1 MKKLLFVLLS
11 LFILASCA
19 PQAKKTDE
27 GTVFYPPLPQKPR
40 LQYLTTITSEEDIGK
55 KQSQFQE
62 FLLGEI
68 PPLKK
73 IDRPFDIGA
82 VKDRIDISDR
92 THRKIIYI
100 DLKEKLFDYIN
111 DKKGGSLGD
120 PLGMFVSKDG
130 HKYIADAKRKQIV
143 VFDSNDEYVKAYG
156 SKETL
161 EKPIDAAVYENK
173 LYVADFNK
181 HQIVV
186 FDTENGEVIQTIGEE
201 GEDEGSFY
209 KPSHVMVDN
218 NGNIL
223 VNDSFNFRI
232 QRFSPE
238 GEFINVI
245 GYHGDTLGGFSRPK
259 GIAVDTENHLYA
271 VDTAF
276 ENVQIFDANSGDVL
290 LFFGGFGE
298 GVKPGS
304 MWLPSG
310 IAIDYE
316 NIEYFSKFADSDFKI
331 KYLIYVGNMLGYNK
345 LNIYGFGEWIGE
357 ALPEMEK

>member
-1 MKKLLFVLLS
+1 MKKLLLLLLS

-19 PQAKKTDE
+19 PQVKKTDE
-27 GTVFYPPLPQKPR
+27 GSVFYPPLPQKPR

-73 IDRPFDIGA
+73 IDRPFDIGS
-82 VKDRIDISDR
+82 VKDRIYISDR

-100 DLKEKLFDYIN
+100 DLKEKLFNFID
-111 DKKGGSLGD
+111 DKRGGSLGD
-120 PLGMFVSKDG
+120 PLGMYVTKDG
-130 HKYIADAKRKQIV
+130 FKYVADSKRKQIV
-143 VFDSNDEYVKAYG
+143 VFDSNDNYVKTYG

-161 EKPIDAAVYENK
+161 NKPIDVALYENK

-186 FDTENGEVIQTIGEE
+186 FDKESGDVLQIIGEE
-201 GEDEGSFY
+201 GEDEGTFY
-209 KPSHVMVDN
+209 KPSHVMVDS
-218 NGNIL
+218 NGHLL

-238 GEFINVI
+238 GEFMNVI

-259 GIAVDTENHLYA
+259 GIAIADNHLYA

-276 ENVQIFDANSGDVL
+276 ENVQIFDVNSGDVL

-298 GVKPGS
+298 GVRPGS

-310 IAIDYE
+310 IAIDHE
-316 NIEYFSKFADSDFKI
+316 NINYFSEFADRDFKI

-345 LNIYGFGEWIGE
+345 LNVYGFGEWIGE
-357 ALPEMEK
+357 TLPEMEK